1 MSGYWVYVVYLVT
14 FTQGNGASNLSIVLI
29 ARPLAALVLKSGL
42 IDLRGPPRCRHDLS
56 AWSHYAFPMKVHRP
70 SESPLDL
77 RVSRIISP
85 TMDTTRTPRILTH
98 DERKAADAAFAGRP
112 LNPTWSE
119 AAKRVYEGLIHAL
132 PSLPDEPLVGQ
143 DENNPSNHVQAESP
157 VTAPTVEEP
166 RPEQSVTVENQLE
179 PVTDVSAKQLTANRQ
194 QAIQAGLLIDVSTVA
209 QKLGLTFPVTVTKP
223 LWEIGIAPSESI
235 SDEEK
240 SQRLRDVLMA
250 FRLRIASQ
258 TTLSPLIDFPAM
270 LALPPG
276 EVPQPVPLFALIQPD
291 EQNRAVATLLLPNE
305 VSATIIPM
313 N

>member
-1 MSGYWVYVVYLVT
+1 MSN
-14 FTQGNGASNLSIVLI
+14 QENEASNHLVVLI
-29 ARPLAALVLKSGL
+29 GGPLAALVLESRL
-42 IDLRGPPRCRHDLS
+42 IDLPGHQCCRHDLS
-56 AWSHYAFPMKVHRP
+56 AWSHCVFSTKVPHP
-70 SESPLDL
+70 SGSPLDL
-77 RVSRIISP
+77 LVSRIISSP
-85 TMDTTRTPRILTH
+85 MDTTRTPRILTH

-112 LNPTWSE
+112 LNPAWSE

-132 PSLPDEPLVGQ
+132 PSLPDEPIVGR
-143 DENNPSNHVQAESP
+143 DENSPSNHVQAESS
-157 VTAPTVEEP
+157 VTVPTVEAP
-166 RPEQSVTVENQLE
+166 KPDQSVALENQLE

-240 SQRLRDVLMA
+240 AQRLRDVLMA

-270 LALPPG
+270 LSMPPG